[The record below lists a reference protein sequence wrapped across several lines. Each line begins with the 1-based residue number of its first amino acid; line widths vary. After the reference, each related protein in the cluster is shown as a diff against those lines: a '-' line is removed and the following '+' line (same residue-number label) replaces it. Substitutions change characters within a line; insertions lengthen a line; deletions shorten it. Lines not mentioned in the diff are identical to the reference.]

1 MLRTFTNYEP
11 TAASVTEQLL
21 SRFGPE
27 NIRHLEQLSPH
38 FFRGATT
45 SGTLI
50 LATVGEDGALIV
62 REEEMLA

>member
-1 MLRTFTNYEP
+1 MTQTMTRIP
-11 TAASVTEQLL
+11 STAANVTEQLL

-27 NIRHLEQLSPH
+27 NIRHIEQLSPH